1 MKLAVNISPA
11 QFKSSMLV
19 QAVVNALAGSGL
31 APHRLELEITELV
44 MLDDA
49 DGAFATLKQLRDLGV
64 KIALDDFGTGYSS
77 LTNLRKFAFDKIK
90 IDRSF
95 VADLSA
101 ANISAIALVR
111 SMAQLGVSLGM
122 ATTAEG
128 VETKEQLDHLRAEG
142 CTEIQGYYVCRPSPP
157 KEIAQLFFPHA
168 SQAASAA

>member
-1 MKLAVNISPA
+1 LD
-11 QFKSSMLV
+11 
-19 QAVVNALAGSGL
+19 
-31 APHRLELEITELV
+31 LELEITESI
-44 MLDDA
+44 MLEDA

-95 VADLSA
+95 VADLST
-101 ANISAIALVR
+101 ANINAIALVR

-142 CTEIQGYYVCRPSPP
+142 CTEIQGYYVCHPSPAQ
-157 KEIAQLFFPHA
+157 EIAQLFFPHA

>member
-1 MKLAVNISPA
+1 M
-11 QFKSSMLV
+11 
-19 QAVVNALAGSGL
+19 
-31 APHRLELEITELV
+31 
-44 MLDDA
+44 
-49 DGAFATLKQLRDLGV
+49 

-101 ANISAIALVR
+101 ASISAIALVR

-128 VETKEQLDHLRAEG
+128 VETKEQLDRLRAEG
-142 CTEIQGYYVCRPSPP
+142 CTEIQGYYVAAEPGAGDHPSFLPARQP
-157 KEIAQLFFPHA
+157 GRKR
-168 SQAASAA
+168 SVR